1 MIMASKVP
9 NQCWQFIVCVVAC
22 DAPRG
27 LPKNSSRRTRWHHV
41 EVWEWGPSSMI
52 RVICSTSMHHVVLY
66 SIFVHR
72 IISDASWKLVFVAK
86 WWLSHD
92 ARRIAKKREKSH
104 HAHRDRAV
112 VERRPGEIPV
122 FERNSGF
129 WSVLA
134 RHMWPKKKEW
144 NHIRVSRLSRHHDDN
159 TTTTTLDPPV
169 EHCCLI
175 SETLLHNNQPL
186 LIGLDATELV
196 WRWHCPP
203 LRRKGGMKVCV
214 FYAHRPAYA
223 LRQEND
229 CFSSNRA
236 DISPDRHHKYL

>member
-9 NQCWQFIVCVVAC
+9 NQCWQFIACVVAC

-92 ARRIAKKREKSH
+92 ARRITKKREKSH

-134 RHMWPKKKEW
+134 SRRVFVLVVIGDLQWRMPHHLNAVWLTSWPGSMKR
-144 NHIRVSRLSRHHDDN
+144 RVACGWA
-159 TTTTTLDPPV
+159 TLKT
-169 EHCCLI
+169 I
-175 SETLLHNNQPL
+175 
-186 LIGLDATELV
+186 
-196 WRWHCPP
+196 
-203 LRRKGGMKVCV
+203 
-214 FYAHRPAYA
+214 
-223 LRQEND
+223 
-229 CFSSNRA
+229 
-236 DISPDRHHKYL
+236 